1 MLHGRGPPT
10 GEGTQG
16 NETHC
21 CHPPRSPH
29 KQARLPTIYLSAIQ
43 LSMLLTY
50 LPVDLSIYLPIY
62 I

>member
-1 MLHGRGPPT
+1 MLHGRGPST
-10 GEGTQG
+10 G
-16 NETHC
+16 ETHC
-21 CHPPRSPH
+21 CHPPSSPH